1 MSLMIACPWLAYLIS
16 EGLELSGIVAI
27 LVNGVVLQ
35 IYANP
40 NVSPPTKKILQT
52 IWQTLSSSFDVIVF
66 LFLGIGLTAFDHPY
80 AVMGWGL
87 ILTTIVNLNLARGIN
102 VLVISWCVNRS
113 RRKHR
118 IGCKM
123 QTVMWVAGLRG
134 AMAYAL
140 ALKCVEPFSDTGMGS
155 VILLVTLL
163 YAFMTILGVGSVL
176 HPILTWADVKRKEI
190 DPDVEVEFY
199 ESQQGCCLRLK
210 TRMEKFDHDYF
221 KALFVV

>member
-80 AVMGWGL
+80 ATMGWGL

-102 VLVISWCVNRS
+102 VIIVSWCVNRS

-140 ALKCVEPFSDTGMGS
+140 ALKCVAPFGEMGR

-163 YAFMTILGVGSVL
+163 YAFLTILGVGSVL

-190 DPDVEVEFY
+190 DPDAESEFY

-210 TRMEKFDHDYF
+210 TRMAKFDHDYF
-221 KALFVV
+221 SALFVV